1 MRRAEGGTAAG
12 REETVVVRLP
22 ERFEQFYEREYHR
35 VVSFAYALG
44 GSWWAAEDAAQ
55 EAFLRAHREWE
66 RVATGP
72 ACHCPGDVAAGPGGV
87 WVLRGSGGA
96 ERGRLL
102 RVDPQ
107 TDQVVAGIPILSRVS
122 YVSSGDDGTAWVVR
136 LGLSPGDDELLQ
148 VDPAGGSII
157 RAIPLPAIE
166 TGGRVEAMLVAG
178 GAVWIADSAG
188 RLLRVDT
195 TSGQVHTVPP
205 SGRDRRIVG
214 LAAAGGGIWVAS
226 RTGLQRLDP
235 EDGRVTLQVSDLA
248 LQQAIPADG
257 LAAGAGALWLVGGGD
272 AVSDRLL
279 RIDPVRGW
287 VVGSL
292 GLRRPGREGLRAAV
306 VAADERVVAV
316 RRGVGLFVVAG
327 DGSRV
332 RAYVELPGG
341 DGGVAVGGGRCG
353 RPTGWGGGGSG
364 SRVRG
369 GEGRPGPRPSSGT
382 TVGRSGPRPARSP
395 VNPRRGAGR
404 RTPRPGREAGSGR

>member
-1 MRRAEGGTAAG
+1 VNGIDRRGRRAAVALLAASERLGPVPELGELRRRRRRRSLARGGLAAAAVVMAAALVG
-12 REETVVVRLP
+12 QAMPALRSSVTTPATRAWPGVPGLDREVR
-22 ERFEQFYEREYHR
+22 
-35 VVSFAYALG
+35 
-44 GSWWAAEDAAQ
+44 DAI
-55 EAFLRAHREWE
+55 
-66 RVATGP
+66 ATGP
-72 ACHCPGDVAAGPGGV
+72 ACHCAGDVAAGPGGV

-136 LGLSPGDDELLQ
+136 LGLSPGEDELLQ

-195 TSGQVHTVPP
+195 TSGQVRTVLP
-205 SGRDRRIVG
+205 SGRDRRVVG

-235 EDGRVTLQVSDLA
+235 VDGRVTLQVSDVA
-248 LQQAIPADG
+248 LQEALPAGG

-306 VAADERVVAV
+306 VAADERVVVV

-341 DGGVAVGGGRCG
+341 DGGVAVGGGAVWAADPDRG
-353 RPTGWGGGGSG
+353 RVLRVEPAGG
-364 SRVRG
+364 
-369 GEGRPGPRPSSGT
+369 
-382 TVGRSGPRPARSP
+382 
-395 VNPRRGAGR
+395 
-404 RTPRPGREAGSGR
+404 